1 MPINFSLNLPLI
13 SHCFLRTLSPEE
25 QTETVFPARHTTV
38 YLHRGN
44 AKAKSGKSLSS
55 AGCLP
60 QETCF
65 LFVFPLSVERT
76 LRCVLQQ
83 KKKMKEGEFCQN
95 LNLICIVGRIML
107 SCVGCWLGKEKPT
120 RLAFPIFPPTVD
132 VFFTYAH
139 AGECQKSLHTF
150 RAHFYQHP
158 YILRFARLRSPSMS
172 NLPAREEK
180 KQKKGDEI
188 KEISWSEQWQE

>member
-44 AKAKSGKSLSS
+44 AKAKSVKSLSS

-83 KKKMKEGEFCQN
+83 KKKNERRRILSKSKSN
-95 LNLICIVGRIML
+95 LHRGADNVELRGVLTWKRKTHAPCFSDFPAHRRRLFYIRTRRGMSKVIAYFSGAFLPTSL
-107 SCVGCWLGKEKPT
+107 SS
-120 RLAFPIFPPTVD
+120 
-132 VFFTYAH
+132 H
-139 AGECQKSLHTF
+139 SH
-150 RAHFYQHP
+150 
-158 YILRFARLRSPSMS
+158 ILRFARLRSPSMS

-180 KQKKGDEI
+180 KQKKR
-188 KEISWSEQWQE
+188 